1 MRGMVL
7 WTLKRSYKGYGEHE
21 LEENDYLN
29 DETLVIMFRLVPTL
43 ILEILTAA
51 AAAATQLVVMASV
64 PRLDHMLQLLQKE
77 LAALGPMERQ
87 QQDL

>member
-1 MRGMVL
+1 
-7 WTLKRSYKGYGEHE
+7 
-21 LEENDYLN
+21 
-29 DETLVIMFRLVPTL
+29 MFRLVPTL